1 MKGLLSEL
9 LKFLW
14 HRSGDISVMVMDIF
28 QNVLGHLKKR
38 EASAMVVK
46 AVQRL
51 WHLFD
56 AVRLTREPEPRS
68 RALGNDSCPAAQ
80 PCK

>member
-1 MKGLLSEL
+1 MKGLLPEL

-14 HRSGDISVMVMDIF
+14 HRSGDVSVMVMDIVR
-28 QNVLGHLKKR
+28 NVLGHLKKR
-38 EASAMVVK
+38 EASTMVVK
-46 AVQRL
+46 VVPKLRQ
-51 WHLFD
+51 LFD
-56 AVRLTREPEPRS
+56 AVRLMWEPEPRS

>member
-14 HRSGDISVMVMDIF
+14 HQSGDISVMVMDIF

-46 AVQRL
+46 VVQRL
-51 WHLFD
+51 RHLFD
-56 AVRLTREPEPRS
+56 TVRLMWESEPCS
-68 RALGNDSCPAAQ
+68 RALGNDSCPSAQ